1 MGVAAVRHVML
12 DTEED
17 KKKPTTL
24 LELRFISM
32 LDLDASKPR
41 ALVSLE
47 SVSGSVSPKEPALDV
62 LGGLRLLG
70 SASHQ
75 VRLQCRP
82 LTLAPVARSDQ
93 GGGGP

>member
-41 ALVSLE
+41 ALESLE
-47 SVSGSVSPKEPALDV
+47 SISVSPKEPALDV